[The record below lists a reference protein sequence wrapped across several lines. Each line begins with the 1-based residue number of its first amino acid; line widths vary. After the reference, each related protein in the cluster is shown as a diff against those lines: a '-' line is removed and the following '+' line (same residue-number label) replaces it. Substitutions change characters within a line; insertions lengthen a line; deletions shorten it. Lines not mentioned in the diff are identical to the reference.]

1 MSKEEIDE
9 NSLQSDDIV
18 NSEDMVNS
26 EARDDEH
33 SLRPKALNDFQGQER
48 ILENLQISIEAAQ
61 GRGEP
66 LDHHLFYGPPGLG
79 KTTLANIISREMDV
93 SLRLTSGPALERAGD
108 LAAILTNL
116 KENDILFIDE
126 IHRLPRT
133 VEEILYPAMEDFAL
147 DIIIGQGP
155 AARSV
160 SLKMPPFTLIG
171 ATTRFSLIGSPLRD
185 RFGSVYRL
193 DFYEPETLTRIVKRA
208 AGLLE
213 VNLPEDAAYEIA
225 KRSRGTPRVANRI
238 LRRVRDFTQV
248 RNHGLTDLEATKT
261 AINLLDIDDIGL
273 EEIDRRLLKML
284 CTDFSGGPTG
294 LSTLSAAITE
304 ETDTVLEVYE
314 PFLIKEGLIQRTPR
328 GRVATE
334 KAFKHLKITPAKH
347 TSQITFADIE
357 PADTK
362 QHSNS
367 EE

>member
-1 MSKEEIDE
+1 MSKDEFADVGLETEGIIPSEEKDE
-9 NSLQSDDIV
+9 
-18 NSEDMVNS
+18 
-26 EARDDEH
+26 EH
-33 SLRPKALNDFQGQER
+33 SLRPRALNDFQGQER
-48 ILENLQISIEAAQ
+48 IRENLQISIEAAQ
-61 GRGEP
+61 GREEP

-79 KTTLANIISREMDV
+79 KTTLANIMSREMGV

-171 ATTRFSLIGSPLRD
+171 ATTRFSLIGAPLRD

-193 DFYEPETLTRIVKRA
+193 DFYDSDILTRIVKRA
-208 AGLLE
+208 AGLFE
-213 VNLPEDAAYEIA
+213 IDLPDEAAHEIA
-225 KRSRGTPRVANRI
+225 KRARGTPRVANRL

-248 RNHGLTDLEATKT
+248 RNRGLTDLEATKK

-273 EEIDRRLLKML
+273 EEIDRKLLTIL
-284 CTDFSGGPTG
+284 CTDFAGGPTG
-294 LSTLSAAITE
+294 LGTLAAAITE

-334 KAFKHLKITPAKH
+334 KAFVHLKIAPIKH
-347 TSQITFADIE
+347 VNQIAFEDLEEANIE
-357 PADTK
+357 EHAL
-362 QHSNS
+362 
-367 EE
+367 EEN